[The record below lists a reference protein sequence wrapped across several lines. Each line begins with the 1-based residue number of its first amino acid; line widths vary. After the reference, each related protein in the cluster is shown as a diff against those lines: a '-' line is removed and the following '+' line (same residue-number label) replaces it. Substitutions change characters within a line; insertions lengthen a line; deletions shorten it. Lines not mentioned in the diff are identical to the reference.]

1 MLQRL
6 GLEEGEAIVHR
17 WVNKAIEKA
26 QGKVEA
32 RNFDI
37 RKNLLKF
44 DDVMNDQRK
53 AIFAQRREIM
63 EADDLAETVRDMRH
77 DVIADLVTKHV
88 PPRAYADQ
96 WDVKGLRE
104 QVRAFFALD
113 LPVEQWAAE
122 EGADDET
129 LRDRLTAAAD
139 EAAARKVADMGP
151 DIARQIE
158 KAVLLQTVDQMW
170 REHLVTLDALRSV
183 IGLRGY
189 GQRDPLNEYKSEAFS
204 LFESLLSRLR
214 AEVTGQLSHVR
225 LAPPAPP
232 PQPALAPE
240 PVRELAMADAGPEMA
255 LADRGLAPGVDP
267 ADPATWG
274 RTGRNDPCP
283 CGSGKKYKH
292 CHGGF

>member
-1 MLQRL
+1 
-6 GLEEGEAIVHR
+6 
-17 WVNKAIEKA
+17 
-26 QGKVEA
+26 
-32 RNFDI
+32 
-37 RKNLLKF
+37 
-44 DDVMNDQRK
+44 
-53 AIFAQRREIM
+53 
-63 EADDLAETVRDMRH
+63 
-77 DVIADLVTKHV
+77 
-88 PPRAYADQ
+88 
-96 WDVKGLRE
+96 
-104 QVRAFFALD
+104 
-113 LPVEQWAAE
+113 
-122 EGADDET
+122 
-129 LRDRLTAAAD
+129 
-139 EAAARKVADMGP
+139 
-151 DIARQIE
+151 
-158 KAVLLQTVDQMW
+158 MW